1 MHLNKNTLGLAVGA
15 AMVSMAAFS
24 GSALAGD
31 NDKAT
36 ATNVAFAD
44 FTPVEYTTKEKPNI
58 IVLTMDDLGYGQI
71 PYDESSFDPATM
83 ENREQVATFKID
95 VDKAI
100 EAARNSTPTLR
111 SLMDDGVRL
120 TQGYV
125 AHAMSGPSRAA
136 IMTARS
142 PSRYGVYGNTDSQDG
157 IPTDEVFLP
166 ELFQNFGYYTACVG
180 KWHLSRI
187 TNIPVPEEQQ
197 TRDYHDNFVTYGDEP
212 GQPQNRGFT
221 YFFGFHPAGTAYY
234 NSPALFENRE
244 HVKAEGYISDQLTD
258 AAIKVVN
265 RAAAT
270 EQPFMLYLAYNA
282 PHLPNDAPAP
292 EVYQSKFNT
301 GSKTADNFYA
311 AVYSVDQGVKRL
323 LEQLEKN
330 GQLDNTLIFFTAD
343 NGAVIDGPL
352 PLNGA
357 QRGYK
362 SLTYPGGVHTPMF
375 VSWPGHLKAGD
386 YDKLVSAMDFY
397 PTALDAAG
405 IPIPEELKGK
415 LDGVSLLPYLNG
427 ENSGNPHESLVWL
440 TSFSHWFDERNI
452 PFWDNYHKYV
462 RFESDDYPHNPN
474 TENLSEF
481 TYSVRTN
488 DYQLIYTAENDQLEL
503 YALDDLM
510 CQNELSAQKPEVV
523 EELKQIARERL
534 NESKPPIME
543 INQPKYQKIVDA
555 LATK

>member
-1 MHLNKNTLGLAVGA
+1 MKNLKLSATALAVGA
-15 AMVSMAAFS
+15 VMTAFGAGTAFAA
-24 GSALAGD
+24 D
-31 NDKAT
+31 NGKAT

-44 FTPVEYTTKEKPNI
+44 FTPVEYTTKGKPNV
-58 IVLTMDDLGYGQI
+58 IVITMDDLGYGQI
-71 PYDESSFDPATM
+71 PYDESSFDPKTM
-83 ENREQVATFKID
+83 ENREQVSTFKID

-111 SLMDDGVRL
+111 AMMDDGVRL

-157 IPTDEVFLP
+157 IPSSETFLP
-166 ELFQNFGYYTACVG
+166 ELFQNYGYYTACVG
-180 KWHLSRI
+180 KWHLSKI
-187 TNIPVPEEQQ
+187 TNIPVPEDKQ

-212 GQPQNRGFT
+212 GQPQNRGFS

-244 HVKAEGYISDQLTD
+244 NVKADGYISDQLTD
-258 AAIKVVN
+258 AALKVVN
-265 RAAAT
+265 RAQAT
-270 EQPFMLYLAYNA
+270 EQPFMLYLAYSA
-282 PHLPNDAPAP
+282 PHLPNDNPAP
-292 EVYQSKFNT
+292 DVYQSHFNT
-301 GSKTADNFYA
+301 GSQTADNYYA
-311 AVYSVDQGVKRL
+311 SVYSVDQGVKRL

-343 NGAVIDGPL
+343 NGCVIDGPL

-357 QRGYK
+357 QAGYK

-375 VSWPGHLKAGD
+375 MYWKGGNLKSGD
-386 YDKLVSAMDFY
+386 YSKLVSAMDFY

-405 IPIPEELKGK
+405 IPVPDDLQVT
-415 LDGVSLLPYLNG
+415 LDGVSLLPYLKG
-427 ENSGNPHESLVWL
+427 EKKGNPHDHLVWL
-440 TSFSHWFDERNI
+440 TSFSHWFDVRNI

-462 RFESDDYPHNPN
+462 RYESDYYPHNPN

-481 TYSVRTN
+481 TYTVRTN
-488 DYQLIYTAENDQLEL
+488 DYQLIYTAEDNALRL
-503 YALDDLM
+503 YKLDDLM
-510 CQNELSAQKPEVV
+510 LKNDLAMEKPQVVAQ
-523 EELKQIARERL
+523 LKKIAKKQL
-534 NESKPPIME
+534 TESKPPLME
-543 INQPKYQKIVDA
+543 INMPKYQKIVDA
-555 LATK
+555 LNK

>member
-1 MHLNKNTLGLAVGA
+1 MNNCKKLALSTALAASLA
-15 AMVSMAAFS
+15 AMASPSF
-24 GSALAGD
+24 AGA

-44 FTPVEYTTKEKPNI
+44 FTPIEYSTQGKPNV

-71 PYDESSFDPATM
+71 PYDESSFDPKSM
-83 ENREQVATFKID
+83 ENREVVDTYRIS

-111 SLMDDGVRL
+111 TLMDDGVRL

-157 IPTDEVFLP
+157 IPTDELFLP

-180 KWHLSRI
+180 KWHLSKI
-187 TNIPVPEEQQ
+187 TNIPVPEDQQ

-221 YFFGFHPAGTAYY
+221 YFMGFHPAGTAYY
-234 NSPALFENRE
+234 NSPALFENRT
-244 HVKAEGYISDQLTD
+244 HIKAEGYISDQLTD
-258 AAIKVVN
+258 AAIKAVDT
-265 RAAAT
+265 AKAT
-270 EQPFMLYLAYNA
+270 NQPFMLYLAYNA

-292 EVYQSKFNT
+292 DVYQSKFNT
-301 GSKTADNFYA
+301 GSPTADNFYA
-311 AVYSVDQGVKRL
+311 AIYSVDQGVKRL
-323 LEQLEKN
+323 LERLEEN
-330 GQLDNTLIFFTAD
+330 GQLDNTMIFFTSD

-352 PLNGA
+352 PLNGNQA
-357 QRGYK
+357 GYK

-375 VSWPGHLKAGD
+375 VYWKGHLESGS

-405 IPIPEELKGK
+405 IPIPEDLK
-415 LDGVSLLPYLNG
+415 LDGVSLLPYLTG
-427 ENSGNPHESLVWL
+427 ENKGNPHESLVWL
-440 TSFSHWFDERNI
+440 TSFSHWFDTRNI

-462 RFESDDYPHNPN
+462 RYESDYYPHNPN

-481 TYSVRTN
+481 TYTVRTN
-488 DYQLIYTAENDQLEL
+488 DYQLIYTAEDNALRLYDLRDLQLKNDLTF
-503 YALDDLM
+503 D
-510 CQNELSAQKPEVV
+510 KPEVV
-523 EELKQIARERL
+523 EQLKQIARDRL
-534 NESKPPIME
+534 AESKPPLMD
-543 INQPKYQKIVDA
+543 INQPKYEKIVKA
-555 LATK
+555 LAE

>member
-292 EVYQSKFNT
+292 EVYQSKFDT

-386 YDKLVSAMDFY
+386 YNKLVSAMDFY

-427 ENSGNPHESLVWL
+427 ENTGNPHESLVWL

-462 RFESDDYPHNPN
+462 RFESDDYPNNPN

-510 CQNELSAQKPEVV
+510 CKNELSAQKPEVV
-523 EELKQIARERL
+523 EQLKQIARERL

>member
-292 EVYQSKFNT
+292 EVYQSKFDT

-323 LEQLEKN
+323 LEQLEQN

-386 YDKLVSAMDFY
+386 YNKLVSAMDFY

-427 ENSGNPHESLVWL
+427 ENTGNPHESLVWL

-462 RFESDDYPHNPN
+462 RFESDDYPNNPN

-510 CQNELSAQKPEVV
+510 CKNELSAQKPEVV
-523 EELKQIARERL
+523 EQLKQIARERL